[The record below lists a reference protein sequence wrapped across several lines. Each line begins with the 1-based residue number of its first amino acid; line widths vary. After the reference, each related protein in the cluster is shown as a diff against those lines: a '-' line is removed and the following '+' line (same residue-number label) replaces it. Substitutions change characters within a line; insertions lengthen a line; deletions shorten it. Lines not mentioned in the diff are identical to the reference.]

1 MHTAAPPPPT
11 PPVPPIPSAPP
22 AAGAAAPD
30 AAGDAEVQALGTL
43 LHLARRARHAASAA
57 ELGFIAVNETHA
69 LSAYRQAV
77 LWLADRGVAALSG
90 VVSPEANA
98 PYVQWLE
105 RVCRHLDGIDARG
118 PKTFSGADLPPELA
132 AEWQDWLPARALW
145 LPLAD
150 AAPAGDGVVGHG
162 ALVLARDA
170 PWGEGEQG
178 LLAEWGD
185 MLAHAWARQRRPNFV
200 SRWRRLRGQWQAFM
214 PSAPALRR
222 GRRRLLQRRTWRRTL
237 GRLRRGGQSFSPR
250 ALLRTL
256 CSPCRWGPAARAAG
270 GRLAAALRAWWRRPL
285 RRYAVLLLLFL
296 LFPVR
301 LSVLAPGEL
310 VPAQPAVIRA
320 PLEGTVDR
328 FFVAPNSRVKQGD
341 PLFQL
346 DLTTLESR
354 LELARQGLATA
365 EAEYRQAAQQAVFEA
380 KSKVQLAL
388 LQGRIAERQTEVDF
402 LVAQLARAQVTAPLD
417 GIALMDDSS
426 EWVGK
431 PVMTGERIMTV
442 ADEHDVEV
450 EAWISLG
457 DGIVLP
463 ENAAVTLYLNAA
475 PLSPVTA
482 RVRYYAH
489 DAVPR
494 PDGSFAYR
502 LRARLEPGE
511 APPRVGMKGTA
522 KIKGPWV
529 TLSYWV
535 LRRPLAILR
544 QVVGL

>member
-1 MHTAAPPPPT
+1 MHTAVPPPA
-11 PPVPPIPSAPP
+11 SP
-22 AAGAAAPD
+22 AAGSAPAAPD
-30 AAGDAEVQALGTL
+30 AAAGDAEVQALGTL

-105 RVCRHLDGIDARG
+105 RVCRHLDGIDGIGARA
-118 PKTFSGADLPPELA
+118 PKAFSGADLPPDLA

-150 AAPAGDGVVGHG
+150 AAPAGDGVAGHG

-170 PWGEGEQG
+170 SWGEGEQG

-200 SRWRRLRGQWQAFM
+200 SRWRRLRGQWQALM
-214 PSAPALRR
+214 PSAATLHR
-222 GRRRLLQRRTWRRTL
+222 GRRRLLQRRAWRRTL
-237 GRLRRGGQSFSPR
+237 GRLRRAQGLSLR
-250 ALLRTL
+250 ALATPR
-256 CSPCRWGPAARAAG
+256 RWGPALRAAG
-270 GRLAAALRAWWRRPL
+270 RAWWRRPL

-354 LELARQGLATA
+354 LDLARQGLATA

-417 GIALMDDSS
+417 GIALMDDAS

-463 ENAAVTLYLNAA
+463 EDAAVTLYLNAA
-475 PLSPVTA
+475 PLSPVAA

-511 APPRVGMKGTA
+511 TPPRVGMKGTA

-535 LRRPLAILR
+535 MRRPLAILR